1 MMVQGNHGDVRRNV
15 ALPLQLPSSFH
26 PLPAHKAKAAPLGT
40 SRAQPKLLSCLEWLC
55 LKVCSAVL
63 YWFNMTFRYPEN

>member
-1 MMVQGNHGDVRRNV
+1 MMVRGNQGDVCCNV

-26 PLPAHKAKAAPLGT
+26 PLLEHRAKAAPLGT
-40 SRAQPKLLSCLEWLC
+40 SRAQPKLFSCLEWLC
-55 LKVCSAVL
+55 LKVCSAAL